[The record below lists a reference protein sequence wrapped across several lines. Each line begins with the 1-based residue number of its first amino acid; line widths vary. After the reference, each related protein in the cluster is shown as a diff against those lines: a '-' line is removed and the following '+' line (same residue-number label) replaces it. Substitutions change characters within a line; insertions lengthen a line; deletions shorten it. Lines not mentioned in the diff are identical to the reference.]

1 MIDYIELHKDTKPAV
16 DLLTIEEKAMLLELL
31 FDYGL
36 NEKDISEID
45 PNVYK
50 NNRVVGAVY
59 QMILNDSI

>member
-1 MIDYIELHKDTKPAV
+1 MIEFVELHKDTKPAV
-16 DLLTIEEKAMLLELL
+16 NLLTIEEKAMLLELL

-45 PNVYK
+45 PDVYH
-50 NNRVVGAVY
+50 NNRVVGVVY

>member
-1 MIDYIELHKDTKPAV
+1 MIDYIELHKATKPAV

-36 NEKDISEID
+36 DEIDISQID
-45 PNVYK
+45 PDVYK

-59 QMILNDSI
+59 QMIVNDSV

>member
-1 MIDYIELHKDTKPAV
+1 MIDYIELHRATKPAV

-45 PNVYK
+45 QNVYK

>member
-45 PNVYK
+45 ANVYK
-50 NNRVVGAVY
+50 NSRVVGAVY